1 MGKPTLALSLSL
13 IPIPSPIPSP
23 TISLTLTPTLTLHN
37 PNQVLVGK
45 RAEANAT
52 ALEEALGLYDLIVR
66 HEPANVRAP

>member
-1 MGKPTLALSLSL
+1 MLVGKPTLALSLSL
-13 IPIPSPIPSP
+13 IPIPSP
-23 TISLTLTPTLTLHN
+23 TLSLTLTPTLTLHN